1 MAAASNR
8 YLSPADA
15 PTALRPVLHLS
26 GAKLRLALE
35 ALIRAAEPIGGI
47 ERFAAAVKLK
57 CGCAAGSPRHR

>member
-1 MAAASNR
+1 MAASAHSTM
-8 YLSPADA
+8 DG
-15 PTALRPVLHLS
+15 ALAARPVLHLS

-57 CGCAAGSPRHR
+57 SDVLQDRLAGG